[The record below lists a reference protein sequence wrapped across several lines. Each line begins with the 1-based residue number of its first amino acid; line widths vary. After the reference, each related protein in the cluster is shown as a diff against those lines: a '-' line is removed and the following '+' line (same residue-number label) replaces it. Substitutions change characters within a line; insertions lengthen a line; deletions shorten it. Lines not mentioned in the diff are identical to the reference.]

1 VVSDSEPHRSRSM
14 RFTTSWLTTSYT
26 MITVQYDMTATIPS
40 STDSTFTTDVLQSDL
55 PVLVDFWGEW
65 CGPCKAM
72 LPMLEQFALDYA
84 GRVKV
89 VKVEM
94 DKNQKT
100 AMAWRVRSAP
110 TLVLFN
116 RGAVQ
121 ATQVGMVSK
130 AQLAK
135 IVDAAL

>member
-1 VVSDSEPHRSRSM
+1 MTNFEMSSVTD
-14 RFTTSWLTTSYT
+14 TSF
-26 MITVQYDMTATIPS
+26 DME
-40 STDSTFTTDVLQSDL
+40 VLKSGV

-72 LPMLEQFALDYA
+72 APMLEQFAQEYA

-100 AMAWRVRSAP
+100 AMQFRVRSAP
-110 TLVLFN
+110 TLLLFRN
-116 RGAVQ
+116 GAVQ

-130 AQLAK
+130 SQLAK
-135 IVDAAL
+135 MVDAAL

>member
-1 VVSDSEPHRSRSM
+1 
-14 RFTTSWLTTSYT
+14 
-26 MITVQYDMTATIPS
+26 MTINA
-40 STDSTFTTDVLQSDL
+40 TDSSFSTDVLQSDV

-72 LPMLEQFALDYA
+72 APMLEQFAQEYA

-100 AMAWRVRSAP
+100 AMQFRVRSAP
-110 TLVLFN
+110 TLLLFRN
-116 RGAVQ
+116 GAVQ

-130 AQLAK
+130 SQLTK
-135 IVDAAL
+135 MVDAAL

>member
-1 VVSDSEPHRSRSM
+1 MSS
-14 RFTTSWLTTSYT
+14 L
-26 MITVQYDMTATIPS
+26 IPAA
-40 STDSTFTTDVLQSDL
+40 TDSTFDSEVLKASE

-72 LPMLEQFALDYA
+72 APMLEQFAQEYA

-100 AMAWRVRSAP
+100 AMTWRVRSAP
-110 TLVLFN
+110 TLVLFKN
-116 RGAVQ
+116 GAVQ

-130 AQLAK
+130 SQLAQM
-135 IVDAAL
+135 VARAL

>member
-1 VVSDSEPHRSRSM
+1 M
-14 RFTTSWLTTSYT
+14 TTN
-26 MITVQYDMTATIPS
+26 A
-40 STDSTFTTDVLQSDL
+40 TDSSFSADVLHSDI

-72 LPMLEQFALDYA
+72 APMLEQFAQEYA
-84 GRVKV
+84 GRLKV

-100 AMAWRVRSAP
+100 AMQFRVRSAP
-110 TLVLFN
+110 TLLLFRN
-116 RGAVQ
+116 GAVQ

-130 AQLAK
+130 SQLAK
-135 IVDAAL
+135 MVDAAI

>member
-1 VVSDSEPHRSRSM
+1 MNE
-14 RFTTSWLTTSYT
+14 LTTT
-26 MITVQYDMTATIPS
+26 
-40 STDSTFTTDVLQSDL
+40 TDSTFDTDVLKSTQ

-72 LPMLEQFALDYA
+72 LPMLEQFAQNYA

-89 VKVEM
+89 VNVEM

-130 AQLAK
+130 AQLTK
-135 IVDAAL
+135 FVDAAL

>member
-1 VVSDSEPHRSRSM
+1 M
-14 RFTTSWLTTSYT
+14 TT
-26 MITVQYDMTATIPS
+26 IQA
-40 STDSTFTTDVLQSDL
+40 TTDATFDSDVTKSNV

-72 LPMLEQFALDYA
+72 VPMLEQFAQDYA

-110 TLVLFN
+110 TLLLFKN
-116 RGAVQ
+116 GNVCG
-121 ATQVGMVSK
+121 TQVGMVSK
-130 AQLAK
+130 SQLARM
-135 IVDAAL
+135 VDAAL

>member
-1 VVSDSEPHRSRSM
+1 M
-14 RFTTSWLTTSYT
+14 A
-26 MITVQYDMTATIPS
+26 INA
-40 STDSTFTTDVLQSDL
+40 TDSSFPNDVLQSDI

-72 LPMLEQFALDYA
+72 APMLEQFAQEYA
-84 GRVKV
+84 GRLKV

-100 AMAWRVRSAP
+100 AMQFRVRSAP
-110 TLVLFN
+110 TLLLFRN
-116 RGAVQ
+116 GAVQ

-130 AQLAK
+130 SQLAK
-135 IVDAAL
+135 MVDAAI

>member
-1 VVSDSEPHRSRSM
+1 MTVTKNVSDG
-14 RFTTSWLTTSYT
+14 
-26 MITVQYDMTATIPS
+26 
-40 STDSTFTTDVLQSDL
+40 TFANDVLNSDI

-72 LPMLEQFALDYA
+72 APMLEQFAQEYA

-100 AMAWRVRSAP
+100 AMQFRVRSAP
-110 TLVLFN
+110 TLLLFRN
-116 RGAVQ
+116 GAVQ

-130 AQLAK
+130 SQLTK
-135 IVDAAL
+135 MVDAAI

>member
-1 VVSDSEPHRSRSM
+1 MVQSM
-14 RFTTSWLTTSYT
+14 TTSTLNVADS
-26 MITVQYDMTATIPS
+26 DF
-40 STDSTFTTDVLQSDL
+40 TDQVLQSKL

-72 LPMLEQFALDYA
+72 APMLEQFAQEYA

-100 AMAWRVRSAP
+100 AMQFRVRSAP
-110 TLVLFN
+110 TLLLFRN
-116 RGAVQ
+116 GAVQ

-135 IVDAAL
+135 MVDAAL

>member
-1 VVSDSEPHRSRSM
+1 MSTLHATSDAEFQH
-14 RFTTSWLTTSYT
+14 
-26 MITVQYDMTATIPS
+26 
-40 STDSTFTTDVLQSDL
+40 DVLQSNV

-72 LPMLEQFALDYA
+72 APMLEQFAQEYA

-100 AMAWRVRSAP
+100 AMQFRVRSAP
-110 TLVLFN
+110 TLLLF
-116 RGAVQ
+116 RDGVVQ

-130 AQLAK
+130 SQLAK
-135 IVDAAL
+135 MVEAAL

>member
-1 VVSDSEPHRSRSM
+1 MSDLI
-14 RFTTSWLTTSYT
+14 TS
-26 MITVQYDMTATIPS
+26 AT
-40 STDSTFTTDVLQSDL
+40 DADFGAQVMQSDT

-72 LPMLEQFALDYA
+72 APMLDQLAADYA
-84 GRVKV
+84 GRARI

-110 TLVLFN
+110 TLVLFKH
-116 RGAVQ
+116 GAVH
-121 ATQVGMVSK
+121 ATHVGMASK

-135 IVDAAL
+135 LIDAAL